1 MLKQVVGETRRN
13 QFVKALRSLLSLTM
27 LFRDNENSIPQKL
40 AVLESGSIPPRRS
53 AEEDNLMLSKYSSEE
68 LGLLEAAFLKGVRS
82 GNTLGAVLS
91 DARQLEAIMLDLS
104 LALSRTEADL
114 LFNFM
119 DRDGNAAIDFNEF
132 AAVVLLPLS
141 GPDTFTPADGQ
152 DAAENAANTLFAII
166 DVSNDGLVTLEEF
179 QTILARVF
187 PSWDPDS
194 LVSEHASHLHA
205 CSSHCLPV
213 RRLFLCSLLL
223 LRVFPT
229 RAPTYSSI
237 FLHMLAHRCRCSG
250 RSMRTKAAPSTGPC
264 MCQCAL

>member
-1 MLKQVVGETRRN
+1 
-13 QFVKALRSLLSLTM
+13 
-27 LFRDNENSIPQKL
+27 
-40 AVLESGSIPPRRS
+40 
-53 AEEDNLMLSKYSSEE
+53 MLSKYSSEE

-82 GNTLGAVLS
+82 GNTLGAVLT

-187 PSWDPDS
+187 PSWNPDS

-264 MCQCAL
+264 LCQCVL